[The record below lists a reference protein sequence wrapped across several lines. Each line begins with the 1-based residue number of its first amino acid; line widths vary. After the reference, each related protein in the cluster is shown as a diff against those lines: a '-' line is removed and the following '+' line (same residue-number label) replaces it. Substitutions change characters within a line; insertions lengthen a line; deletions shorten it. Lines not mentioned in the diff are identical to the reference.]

1 MDLSKLLRPPS
12 LTDQVFQIL
21 LDRIYNGT
29 YPPGAKLPIE
39 SELIKE
45 FSISRV
51 TLRNAYAKLEEH
63 RLIQRRQGTG
73 TYVTGQ
79 LNITNPRYQ
88 VMDFDDWIAKQGY
101 TPGFKQLDGKIVAT
115 GADIACKLDIDT
127 DSLSLRLEKIWTADG
142 QPIIYNISHICLWV
156 FNGNFIQDEITQPG
170 LTEPFFLFLK
180 QSCNVHVDYLTSC
193 IYPEMINHRDL
204 PEVFTAIA
212 TNTPGLVVED
222 VGFTVEGR
230 PVFHSIGHFLG
241 KASKIETLR
250 RVY

>member
-29 YPPGAKLPIE
+29 YPPGAKLPNE

-63 RLIQRRQGTG
+63 RLIQRRQGDG
-73 TYVTGQ
+73 TYITGQ

-88 VMDFDDWIAKQGY
+88 VMDFDDWIATQGY
-101 TPGFKQLDGKIVAT
+101 KSGFKQLDAKIVAT
-115 GADIACKLDIDT
+115 GADIACKLDIDVE
-127 DSLSLRLEKIWTADG
+127 SPSLRLEKIWTADG
-142 QPIIYNISHICLWV
+142 QPIIHNVSHIGVWV
-156 FNGNFIQDEITQPG
+156 FDGNFIQDEITQPG

-180 QSCNVHVDYLTSC
+180 QRCNVRVDYLTSY
-193 IYPEMINHRDL
+193 IFPEIINHCDL
-204 PEVFTAIA
+204 PEEFSAIA
-212 TNTPGLVVED
+212 ANTPGLVVED

-230 PVFHSIGHFLG
+230 PVFHSIGHLFG
-241 KASKIETLR
+241 MASKIETLR
-250 RVY
+250 RVF